1 MTVGRAQLR
10 TWTAV
15 VYAGDRTLA
24 GVLGNGNKDY
34 GWIYRFRA
42 NPGKPESGIVPL
54 FPVLAPG
61 TALGSR
67 PRVALSSAQAHSMYY
82 EPMPPDNLR
91 LSHMLASRGDRIL
104 WDPRAETRMGHQ
116 GGRPENDCRERSR
129 IINSMHMLLS
139 TSTFEKGGLSATGSR

>member
-1 MTVGRAQLR
+1 MTVGQAQLR

-15 VYAGDRTLA
+15 VYAGERTLA

-42 NPGKPESGIVPL
+42 NPGKPESGIMPL
-54 FPVLAPG
+54 LPVLAPG

-67 PRVALSSAQAHSMYY
+67 PRVALSSAQAISMYY

-91 LSHMLASRGDRIL
+91 FSHMLANRDDRIHR
-104 WDPRAETRMGHQ
+104 DPRAETRMSHQ
-116 GGRPENDCRERSR
+116 GGRPENDCREMSR
-129 IINSMHMLLS
+129 AISSMHMLLFI
-139 TSTFEKGGLSATGSR
+139 STFK